1 MTHAAVRHTVAV
13 LGPGAVGGVFAVRLA
28 QAGHHVIT
36 VGPSDTIGMVALAGI
51 TVEVDDKLETAR
63 PEVRER
69 LERPVK
75 LLLVSVKSHKLEE
88 ALELVDPET
97 VANGVVVPL
106 MNGLEH
112 LDPLRERFGP
122 RVAAASL
129 ARFEAYRVGRV
140 QIVQP
145 HPGGVV
151 TLASE
156 ELSEEELN
164 DAARIIGEAGFEVQI
179 DTDEKS
185 VLWRKAA
192 RLAVL
197 SAATSLTRRP
207 VGSLRDDPEWRPRME
222 AAIAE
227 ACAVAAADGVHLIP
241 SSQWTLITSMDY
253 DLTTSTARDV
263 EEGRPSELDAIAGSV
278 VRAGARLG
286 VPCPV
291 LSELVSEAL
300 AA

>member
-1 MTHAAVRHTVAV
+1 MRHTVAI

-36 VGPSDTIGMVALAGI
+36 VGPPETIGMVALAGI
-51 TVEVDDKLETAR
+51 TLEVDSDLQLAR

-75 LLLVSVKSHKLEE
+75 LLLVSVKSHMLAE
-88 ALELVDPET
+88 ALERVDPAT
-97 VANGVVVPL
+97 VEKGVVVPL

-112 LDPLRERFGP
+112 LDPLREHFGP

-129 ARFEAYRVGRV
+129 ARFEAYRIGRV

-151 TLASE
+151 TMASE
-156 ELSEEELN
+156 ELTEEDLA
-164 DAARIIGEAGFEVQI
+164 DAAGIIREAGFEVNV

-207 VGSLRDDPEWRPRME
+207 VGSLREDPEWRPRME

-227 ACAVAAADGVHLIP
+227 ACAVAAADGVNLIP

-263 EEGRPSELDAIAGSV
+263 EQGKPSELDAIAGSV
-278 VRAGARLG
+278 VRAGERLG

>member
-1 MTHAAVRHTVAV
+1 
-13 LGPGAVGGVFAVRLA
+13 L
-28 QAGHHVIT
+28 
-36 VGPSDTIGMVALAGI
+36 
-51 TVEVDDKLETAR
+51 EVDGDVCSAR

-69 LERPVK
+69 LEQPVK
-75 LLLVSVKSHKLEE
+75 LLLVAVKSQHLAE
-88 ALELVDPET
+88 ALERVDPET
-97 VANGVVVPL
+97 VAKGVVVPL

-112 LDPLRERFGP
+112 LDPLRAHFGP

-129 ARFEAYRVGRV
+129 SRFEAYRVGRV

-145 HPGGVV
+145 QPGGVV

-156 ELSEEELN
+156 ELTEVELE
-164 DAARIIGEAGFEVQI
+164 DAAAIIRGAGFEVQI

-207 VGSLRDDPEWRPRME
+207 VGSLREDPVWRPRME

-227 ACAVAAADGVHLIP
+227 ACAVAAADGVSLIP

-263 EEGRPSELDAIAGSV
+263 EAGRPSELDAIAGSV
-278 VRAGARLG
+278 VRAGQRLG

>member
-1 MTHAAVRHTVAV
+1 MRHPVAI
-13 LGPGAVGGVFAVRLA
+13 LGPGAVGGVFAVKLA

-36 VGPSDTIGMVALAGI
+36 VAPPETIGMVALAGI
-51 TVEVDDKLETAR
+51 TLEVNGDLQSAR
-63 PEVRER
+63 PEVREQ

-75 LLLVSVKSHKLEE
+75 LLLVSVKSHKLAE
-88 ALELVDPET
+88 ALERVDPAT
-97 VANGVVVPL
+97 VEKGVVVPL

-112 LDPLRERFGP
+112 LDPLREHFGP

-129 ARFEAYRVGRV
+129 ARFEAYRIGRV

-151 TLASE
+151 TMASE
-156 ELSEEELN
+156 ELTEEELT
-164 DAARIIGEAGFEVQI
+164 DAAGIIREAGFEVNV

-207 VGSLRDDPEWRPRME
+207 VGALREDPEWRPRME

-227 ACAVAAADGVHLIP
+227 ACAVAAADGVNLIP

-263 EEGRPSELDAIAGSV
+263 EQGRPSELDAIAGSV
-278 VRAGARLG
+278 VRAGERLG

>member
-1 MTHAAVRHTVAV
+1 MRHTVAI
-13 LGPGAVGGVFAVRLA
+13 LGPGAVGGAFAVRLSA
-28 QAGHHVIT
+28 AGHHTIA
-36 VGPSDTIGMVALAGI
+36 VGPPETIGMVALAGI
-51 TVEVDDKLETAR
+51 TVEVDGDVQSAR

-75 LLLVSVKSHKLEE
+75 LLLVAVKSHKLAE
-88 ALELVDPET
+88 ALERVDPET

-112 LDPLRERFGP
+112 LDPLREHFGP

-129 ARFEAYRVGRV
+129 ARFEAYRIGRV

-151 TLASE
+151 TMASE
-156 ELSEEELN
+156 ELTEEELT
-164 DAARIIGEAGFEVQI
+164 DAAAIIRGAGFEVNI

-207 VGSLRDDPEWRPRME
+207 VGSRREDPEWRPRME

-227 ACAVAAADGVHLIP
+227 ACAVAAADGVNLIP
-241 SSQWTLITSMDY
+241 SSQWTLISTMDY
-253 DLTTSTARDV
+253 DLTTSAARDV
-263 EEGRPSELDAIAGSV
+263 AQGKPSELDAIAGSV
-278 VRAGARLG
+278 VRAGQRLG

>member
-1 MTHAAVRHTVAV
+1 VTYTVAI
-13 LGPGAVGGVFAVRLA
+13 LGPGAVGGVFAVRLSA
-28 QAGHHVIT
+28 AGHHTIT
-36 VGPSDTIGMVALAGI
+36 VGPPETIGMVALAGI
-51 TVEVDDKLETAR
+51 TVEVDGDLQSAR

-75 LLLVSVKSHKLEE
+75 LLLVSVKSHKLAE
-88 ALELVDPET
+88 ALERVDPET
-97 VANGVVVPL
+97 VAHGVVVPL

-112 LDPLRERFGP
+112 LDPLREHFGP

-129 ARFEAYRVGRV
+129 ARFEAYRIGRV

-151 TLASE
+151 TMASE
-156 ELSEEELN
+156 ELTEEELT
-164 DAARIIGEAGFEVQI
+164 DAAAIIRGAGFEVNI

-207 VGSLRDDPEWRPRME
+207 VGALREDPEWRLRME

-227 ACAVAAADGVHLIP
+227 ACAVAAADGVNLIP

-253 DLTTSTARDV
+253 DLTTSAARDV
-263 EEGRPSELDAIAGSV
+263 EQGKPSELDAIAGSV
-278 VRAGARLG
+278 VRAGERLG

>member
-1 MTHAAVRHTVAV
+1 MRNRIAV
-13 LGPGAVGGVFAVRLA
+13 LGPGAVGGVFAVQLA
-28 QAGHHVIT
+28 HGGNHSIV
-36 VGPSDTIGMVALAGI
+36 VGPTETIGMIALAGI
-51 TVEVDDKLETAR
+51 TLEVSGDVIAAR

-69 LERPVK
+69 LEHPVK
-75 LLLVSVKSHKLEE
+75 LLLVSVKSHRLAD
-88 ALELVDPET
+88 ALERVDPET
-97 VANGVVVPL
+97 VAAGVVVPL

-112 LDPLRERFGP
+112 LDPLREHFGP

-129 ARFEAYRVGRV
+129 GRFEAYRVGRV
-140 QIVQP
+140 QIIQP
-145 HPGGVV
+145 HPGGFV
-151 TLASE
+151 TMASE

-164 DAARIIGEAGFEVQI
+164 EAATIIRSGGFEVQI

-207 VGSLRDDPEWRPRME
+207 VGALREDPAWRPRME

-227 ACAVAAADGVHLIP
+227 ACAVAAADGVNLVP
-241 SSQWTLITSMDY
+241 SSQWTVISSMDY

-263 EEGRPSELDAIAGSV
+263 ADGKPSELDAIAGSV
-278 VRAGARLG
+278 VRAGKRLG

>member
-1 MTHAAVRHTVAV
+1 MRHTVAI
-13 LGPGAVGGVFAVRLA
+13 LGPGAVGGVFAVKLA
-28 QAGHHVIT
+28 QAGHYVIT
-36 VGPSDTIGMVALAGI
+36 VAPPETIGMVALAGI
-51 TVEVDDKLETAR
+51 TLEVNGDLQSAR
-63 PEVRER
+63 PEVREQ

-75 LLLVSVKSHKLEE
+75 LLLVSVKSHKLAE
-88 ALELVDPET
+88 ALERVDPAT
-97 VANGVVVPL
+97 VEKGVVVPL

-112 LDPLRERFGP
+112 LDPLREHFGP

-129 ARFEAYRVGRV
+129 ARFEAYRIGRV

-151 TLASE
+151 TMASE
-156 ELSEEELN
+156 ELTEEELV
-164 DAARIIGEAGFEVQI
+164 DAAGIIREAGFEVNI

-207 VGSLRDDPEWRPRME
+207 VGALREDPEWRPRME

-227 ACAVAAADGVHLIP
+227 ACAVAAADGVNLIP

-263 EEGRPSELDAIAGSV
+263 EQGKPSELDAIAGSV
-278 VRAGARLG
+278 VRAGERLG

>member
-1 MTHAAVRHTVAV
+1 VTRSVAI
-13 LGPGAVGGVFAVRLA
+13 LGPGAVGGTFAVRLA
-28 QAGHHVIT
+28 LAGNHTIV
-36 VGPSDTIGMVALAGI
+36 VAPADTIGIVALAGI
-51 TVEVDDKLETAR
+51 TVELEGKALFGR

-69 LERPVK
+69 LERPVE
-75 LLLVSVKSHKLEE
+75 LLLVAVNAHQLED
-88 ALELVDPET
+88 ALARVDPE
-97 VANGVVVPL
+97 ALADGVVVPL
-106 MNGLEH
+106 LNGLEH
-112 LDPLRERFGP
+112 LDPIRAHFGP

-129 ARFEAYRVGRV
+129 SHFEAYRVGRV

-145 HPGGVV
+145 RATSLV

-156 ELSEEELN
+156 ELSRADLEET
-164 DAARIIGEAGFEVQI
+164 ARILGAAGADVEI
-179 DTDEKS
+179 EEDEKS

-207 VGSLRDDPEWRPRME
+207 VGALREDVEWRPRME
-222 AAIAE
+222 AALAE
-227 ACAVAAADGVHLIP
+227 ACAVAAADGVNLIP
-241 SSQWTLITSMDY
+241 SSQWSVITSMDY
-253 DLTTSTARDV
+253 ELTTSTARDV
-263 EEGRPSELDAIAGSV
+263 AEGRPSELDAIAGSV
-278 VRAGARLG
+278 VRAGKRLG